1 MPLAIYI
8 LEKSMDNVDEAGYQ
22 MLVTC
27 SPIRTRDSSVAVRLR
42 KLNRGTK

>member
-1 MPLAIYI
+1 MDMPLAIYI

-27 SPIRTRDSSVAVRLR
+27 SPIRTSVAVRLR